1 MVTKSIKTHSCSE
14 KCDLGEGW
22 PVLLSHKQ
30 YVSAKLL
37 SRRTH
42 SFRILHYLW
51 PFINDK
57 YKITWVKI
65 NFQGLSIRSIC
76 YGYLLIIFKV
86 HDVLLA
92 YVFNTYILSPHHSRL
107 DTVQIEATNTK
118 IPGPH
123 NNSKSY
129 LTFCY
134 SVWLAHRDLLN
145 INLSCPPGRMRI
157 YRFQSKSLG
166 YLLLQSYC

>member
-1 MVTKSIKTHSCSE
+1 MRSEIWSWWRVESPSLPWTIYISVKLWSGGTHS
-14 KCDLGEGW
+14 L
-22 PVLLSHKQ
+22 
-30 YVSAKLL
+30 
-37 SRRTH
+37 
-42 SFRILHYLW
+42 RILHYLW

-65 NFQGLSIRSIC
+65 NSQGLSIRSIR

-86 HDVLLA
+86 HDVLLT
-92 YVFNTYILSPHHSRL
+92 YVFNTHILRLYHSPL
-107 DTVQIEATNTK
+107 DTAQIKDTNMK
-118 IPGPH
+118 SPGPH
-123 NNSKSY
+123 NSKSY

-145 INLSCPPGRMRI
+145 INFSCPPGRMRI
-157 YRFQSKSLG
+157 YRFQSKSLD